1 MPPALPSGVTDNW
14 YPSVSSP
21 VPSMLLY
28 AFYIKMPSIFF
39 IVLFA
44 GEFGKYQMRQ
54 FLLHILAALTAGL
67 HMLTFV
73 TVAAV
78 PSHR

>member
-1 MPPALPSGVTDNW
+1 
-14 YPSVSSP
+14 
-21 VPSMLLY
+21 
-28 AFYIKMPSIFF
+28 MPSIFF